1 MMLWVAVIAKDTPLR
16 PIFFSYV
23 IVISKYAFIQEVVY
37 TIYLKV
43 KGFISS
49 ALAHL
54 DVLANLGTVILASLS
69 FYSELL
75 L

>member
-1 MMLWVAVIAKDTPLR
+1 M
-16 PIFFSYV
+16 
-23 IVISKYAFIQEVVY
+23 IVISQYAFIQKVVY

-43 KGFISS
+43 KGIISS
-49 ALAHL
+49 ALTHL